1 MWPFSVF
8 LKGEERE
15 DRCGES
21 RGKVYLEIRE
31 KIGVEKIQAQ
41 AGWEVGLQREKDKDT
56 KRKSK
61 KGKAPFRY

>member
-1 MWPFSVF
+1 M
-8 LKGEERE
+8 
-15 DRCGES
+15 
-21 RGKVYLEIRE
+21 GKHRHSLLRDKTE
-31 KIGVEKIQAQ
+31 KMGAGKIQAQ